1 MGANIVIKILANAG
15 ALWAAVRYIPGFHIA
30 PVELFPFDFLPVAIP
45 AVLQTYAAAG
55 LALAAVNAVLHPILG
70 AIGAALPFVTGA
82 MLMAALD
89 IVLLYAGALYLPQI
103 AIDGLEPLLLSG
115 LLLGIVNSLL

>member
-1 MGANIVIKILANAG
+1 MGASIAIKILANAG

-30 PVELFPFDFLPVAIP
+30 PVELVQLDFLPIAIP
-45 AVLQTYAAAG
+45 AIIQTYAAAG
-55 LALAAVNAVLHPILG
+55 IALAIVNAVLSPILN

-82 MLMAALD
+82 MLMVALD

-103 AIDGLEPLLLSG
+103 AFDGLRPLLLSG
-115 LLLGIVNSLL
+115 LLLGVVNSIL